1 MPHGVVSKSVSN
13 ASGVPDALDIPLMY
27 YPFVGA
33 HDSATG
39 IRTRLSG
46 DISEETPFVQTQSLT
61 IAEQYSKGGARM
73 FDLRVNWLGS
83 KWSSWFKW
91 LKPIDWFDWP
101 KSLYS
106 ERLYFVHGPV
116 PLIPVVDD
124 HGFQE
129 LCEMAVRD
137 KEVVVLLFTH
147 FSTGKEPQ
155 TRAHMMKLLK
165 ERNLDKYVYDAS
177 TSVTMRQLHGD
188 NKYLVLSMDYKQNYV
203 STLSCFNG
211 ATNCSSSCI
220 GGQNSLATKALRK
233 YTLQTLSSNKL
244 DSSSPVRVVQTMF
257 QAANGADEIELALE
271 CLGLNEQSIVQA
283 KKSGINRLV
292 IQEWLG
298 STDKV
303 RVERAHG
310 STLLFDNVNNETLA
324 FKQMTDA
331 YYKGG
336 SLVITPH

>member
-1 MPHGVVSKSVSN
+1 MQHAPQSVVSKSVSN
-13 ASGVPDALDIPLMY
+13 ASGAPDALDIPLMY

-39 IRTRLSG
+39 IHTGLSG
-46 DISEETPFVQTQSLT
+46 FISEETPFVQTQSLT
-61 IAEQYSKGGARM
+61 IADQYSKGGARM

-91 LKPIDWFDWP
+91 LKPIDWFGWF

-116 PLIPVVDD
+116 PLIPIDDD

-137 KEVVVLLFTH
+137 KEVAVLLFTH
-147 FSTGKEPQ
+147 FSTGKEVQ

-165 ERNLDKYVYDAS
+165 ERNLDKYVHGAN
-177 TSVTMRQLHGD
+177 TSVTMRHLHD
-188 NKYLVLSMDYKQNYV
+188 TKKYLVLSMDYKQNYD
-203 STLSCFNG
+203 SALSCFNG
-211 ATNCSSSCI
+211 ATSCSSSCLKD
-220 GGQNSLATKALRK
+220 QTSLATKALRN
-233 YTLQTLSSNKL
+233 YTLQTLANNKR

-257 QAANGADEIELALE
+257 QAANGADEIALALE

-283 KKSGINRLV
+283 KKSDINRIV
-292 IQEWLG
+292 IQDWLG
-298 STDKV
+298 DTNQD
-303 RVERAHG
+303 RVERAYG

-324 FKQMTDA
+324 FKQMTDS
-331 YYKGG
+331 YYKRG
-336 SLVITPH
+336 